1 MSLVS
6 DLKNFFLETERLLL
20 VPINHEYEEDIFR
33 EFTPEVAIFLFPQ
46 PSSDICHTAEFIERS
61 LQSLLK
67 GEDLQLVALDKKTKK
82 FLGCVSLDK
91 LQDEVPE
98 LGLWF
103 KRSTWGQGY
112 GRESMLA
119 LKEWAK
125 DNLTCSQL
133 KYPVVKDNLPS
144 RKIAEILGGEVIR
157 EYIGKNAKGKEMEEV
172 EYRIKFK

>member
-1 MSLVS
+1 MNSDT

-20 VPINHEYEEDIFR
+20 IPINHEYQADIFR
-33 EFTPEVAIFLFPQ
+33 EFTPEVAVFLFPQ
-46 PSSDICHTAEFIERS
+46 PRPDIQSTVEFIEHS
-61 LQSLLK
+61 MVNLLK
-67 GEDLQLVALDKKTKK
+67 GEDLQLVALDKTTKE
-82 FLGCVSLDK
+82 FLGCVGLHK

-103 KRSTWGQGY
+103 KRSTWGRGY

-144 RKIAEILGGEVIR
+144 RKIAEILGGEIIR
-157 EYIGKNAKGKEMEEV
+157 EFVGKNMNGREMEEV
-172 EYRIKFK
+172 EYRIKLK